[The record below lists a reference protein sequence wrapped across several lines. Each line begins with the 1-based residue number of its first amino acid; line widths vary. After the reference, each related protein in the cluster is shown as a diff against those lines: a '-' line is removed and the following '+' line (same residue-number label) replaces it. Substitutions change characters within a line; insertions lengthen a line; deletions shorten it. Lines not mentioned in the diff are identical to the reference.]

1 MGRTT
6 YIEKITKKVIQ
17 GCDTRDLI
25 RIANGR
31 GCRKGGEKKAR
42 KVRKP
47 ETAETLLKPALL
59 TPWAAVAFFR
69 PYLHSESSKW
79 GAKVYLPQE
88 DGATST
94 TRVKMPPDSPDKWIA
109 GPALR

>member
-6 YIEKITKKVIQ
+6 YIEKITKNVIQ

-47 ETAETLLKPALL
+47 
-59 TPWAAVAFFR
+59 
-69 PYLHSESSKW
+69 
-79 GAKVYLPQE
+79 
-88 DGATST
+88 
-94 TRVKMPPDSPDKWIA
+94 
-109 GPALR
+109 